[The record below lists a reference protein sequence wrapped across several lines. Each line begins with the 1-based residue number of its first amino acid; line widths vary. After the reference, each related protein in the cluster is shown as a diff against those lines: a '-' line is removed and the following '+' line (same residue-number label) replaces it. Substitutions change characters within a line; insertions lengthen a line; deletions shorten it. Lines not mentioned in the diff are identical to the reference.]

1 MADTRFWTD
10 PRVAI
15 VLTVGILLGLFAEA
29 TLQPFSTLLRRIGF
43 GGFDGAAGATPT
55 RLSIKTKGGNR
66 GFWDGSMKAKKMRR
80 GTPTRKAPLPPP
92 AKQESDVELGLG
104 VNPLLISES
113 VAANERRTKEREQEA
128 RQERANTAA
137 KEEQIAKKREHAAE
151 MVRRQRA
158 AAAKKLKMKKET
170 KRVSLPPPPVPPLPP
185 PPTLGVASRAGTA
198 ADDDQAYSG
207 SETNA
212 DGIQLNS
219 NPMITGRASSS
230 SPRVSSSSTG
240 RYSSSAALSIYISS
254 GAGKLPKKQKQ
265 NQRGKK

>member
-1 MADTRFWTD
+1 MFWTD

-15 VLTVGILLGLFAEA
+15 VLVVGILLGLFAEA
-29 TLQPFSTLLRRIGF
+29 TMQPFSLLLRRLGF
-43 GGFDGAAGATPT
+43 RGFDGADGDTPT
-55 RLSIKTKGGNR
+55 RLSIKSKGGNR
-66 GFWDGSMKAKKMRR
+66 GFWDGSMKVKKSRR

-113 VAANERRTKEREQEA
+113 VAANERRTREREQEA
-128 RQERANTAA
+128 RRERAETAA
-137 KEEQIAKKREHAAE
+137 KEEQIAKKREHAAK
-151 MVRRQRA
+151 MVQRQRA
-158 AAAKKLKMKKET
+158 AAAKKLKMKMET

-185 PPTLGVASRAGTA
+185 SPALGVASGAGTVTT
-198 ADDDQAYSG
+198 DGQAYSDG
-207 SETNA
+207 ETDA
-212 DGIQLNS
+212 DGIELNS
-219 NPMITGRASSS
+219 NPMITGRASTS

-254 GAGKLPKKQKQ
+254 GPGKLPKKQKQ